1 MSRLF
6 IILVASIMAFVGCA
20 TTSPQQA
27 EEVSASQVFTQGMW
41 NRAPSEHEGTV
52 VLVRASQFTGIAC
65 TYSVLVDGS
74 EIAEIDNGQ
83 KITLNLFEGQH
94 VISAQMGKDSCGHSY
109 AEYRVQ
115 VKPGSRQNLLLEVGS
130 IDGLT
135 IKPFQ

>member
-1 MSRLF
+1 VSRLF
-6 IILVASIMAFVGCA
+6 LIVTMSVMVLIGCA

-27 EEVSASQVFTQGMW
+27 EEVSASQVFTQGIW

-94 VISAQMGKDSCGHSY
+94 VVSAQMGQDSCGHSY

-115 VKPGSRQNLLLEVGS
+115 VKPGSREMLLVEVGTF
-130 IDGLT
+130 DGLT
-135 IKPFQ
+135 IKPYQ